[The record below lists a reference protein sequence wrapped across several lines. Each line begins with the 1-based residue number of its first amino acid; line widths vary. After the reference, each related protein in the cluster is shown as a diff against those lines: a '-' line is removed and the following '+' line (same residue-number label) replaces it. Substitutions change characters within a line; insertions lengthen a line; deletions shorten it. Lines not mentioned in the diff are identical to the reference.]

1 MTNKQVE
8 QMLKKAFSN
17 STPDMFDKI
26 LEKTLA
32 YEGDTKIIEM
42 PKRNN
47 TFLRKMVS
55 VAAAVAI
62 ILTSGFAGFA
72 IANFEKVD
80 SIISFD
86 VNPSIE
92 IKINRNEKILEA
104 KGLNEDGKLVLG
116 NMDLEGSNISVA
128 VNAIVGSMVRNGY
141 IDELSNSILITVD
154 NRDEKRSAELEKMLA
169 DEINAILTSE
179 NFDAEVI
186 SQTVKKSKE
195 IVKLAEEYGITSGK
209 AQLIKQITD
218 KNDKY
223 KFKDL
228 ATLTI
233 NQLNMILSGK
243 DIEISKDNTDTKKE
257 YISKAKA
264 KKLALEK
271 AKLSEKQVSDF
282 SSTMDVSDGK
292 MVYKILFRYD
302 MWEYNYTIDA
312 ESGKIIKD
320 KVNEY
325 YLGFEEAKRI
335 ALKHANINEKD
346 ITDYK
351 ISFSGEVYYLRFKY
365 ELVEYRIRV
374 DGTLPEVIYSDPEMP
389 EGSWV
394 KWPTITEEEAKQVVS
409 YMFANGEIFDYKC
422 ELTKN
427 GIIPVYKITFRKSF
441 TDFEGKQMLYC
452 TFIINAYNGEEIG
465 IEKNLVYLDENEDT
479 TSSENMASSEVTNS
493 ESETAE

>member
-8 QMLKKAFSN
+8 KMVKKAFSN

-32 YEGDTKIIEM
+32 CEESPKIVEM
-42 PKRNN
+42 PRRNN
-47 TFLRKMVS
+47 AFLRKMVS

-62 ILTSGFAGFA
+62 ILTSGLAGFA

-116 NMDLEGSNISVA
+116 DMDLEGSNISVA

-154 NRDEKRSAELEKMLA
+154 NRDEKRSAELEKMLT
-169 DEINAILTSE
+169 DEVNAILNSE

-186 SQTVKKSKE
+186 SQTVSKSKE
-195 IVKLAEEYGITSGK
+195 IIRLAEEYGITSGK

-243 DIEISKDNTDTKKE
+243 DIEIGKDTNTKKE
-257 YISKAKA
+257 YISKTKA
-264 KKLALEK
+264 KKIALEK
-271 AKLSEKQVSDF
+271 AKLSEDKVSDF
-282 SSTMDVSDGK
+282 SSTMDVLNGK
-292 MVYKILFRYD
+292 MVYEILFRYD
-302 MWEYNYTIDA
+302 MWEYRYTIDA
-312 ESGKIIKD
+312 ESGKITKD
-320 KVNEY
+320 NVREI
-325 YLGFEEAKRI
+325 YLGFEEAKKI
-335 ALKHANINEKD
+335 ALKHAEINEAE

-365 ELVEYRIRV
+365 DLVEYRIRV
-374 DGTLPEVIYSDPEMP
+374 DGILPEVIYSDPKMP

-394 KWPTITEEEAKQVVS
+394 KWPIITEEEAKQVIS
-409 YMFANGEIFDYKC
+409 YMLSGEIFDYKC
-422 ELTKN
+422 EFTKN
-427 GIIPVYKITFRKSF
+427 GIIPVYKITFRKPY
-441 TDFEGKQMLYC
+441 TDFEGKQMIYC

-465 IEKNLVYLDENEDT
+465 IEKNIVFLEENGDT
-479 TSSENMASSEVTNS
+479 ASSENATSSEEINS
-493 ESETAE
+493 ENEAMNQ